1 MMQGV
6 RLANEKYD
14 NMHEYQYHNGLSCV
28 PKQSNIIS
36 RINDKFKDI
45 NASFQNNTILRK
57 IHLNNQ

>member
-14 NMHEYQYHNGLSCV
+14 NMHEYQYHNGCV
-28 PKQSNIIS
+28 PKKSNIIT
-36 RINDKFKDI
+36 RINDKFKNI
-45 NASFQNNTILRK
+45 NALFQNNTISHK